1 MSVEMNQVVTDNVI
15 VDNVIV
21 EKEMRTLPGKYSK
34 FAGFAYWLLAQMKDN
49 QILSGDAY
57 DATCNM
63 MHLLSLDF
71 TAQVEFYERYL
82 AEASVSMKLMK
93 TDIKNR
99 LKPATTTK
107 IKKDKDPKEKKVKKE
122 KKEQVNITNNDIIA
136 KLVECANSVMVLQD
150 VPLNEPNVVNQNE
163 KNNESNIQII
173 NHVESQVDNNGLS
186 VVQEKEKKKRVKKEK
201 VEGNVEEGV
210 VEEKEKKKRVKKE
223 KVEGN
228 VEEGVVEEKEKK
240 KRVKKEK
247 VVEVLNLQDDNN
259 KENEVLEELEQELQQ
274 EEEEV
279 VLHSVLVDGLEYFYD
294 PQNRL
299 YNTQH
304 SVIGSFDPISLS
316 ISIL

>member
-1 MSVEMNQVVTDNVI
+1 MSVEMNQVVTN
-15 VDNVIV
+15 NVIV

-107 IKKDKDPKEKKVKKE
+107 IKKDKDPKEKKVKKQ

-150 VPLNEPNVVNQNE
+150 LPLNQPNVVNQNE

-173 NHVESQVDNNGLS
+173 NHVESPVDNDNNGLS
-186 VVQEKEKKKRVKKEK
+186 VVQEKEKKKRVKKDK
-201 VEGNVEEGV
+201 VI
-210 VEEKEKKKRVKKE
+210 
-223 KVEGN
+223 
-228 VEEGVVEEKEKK
+228 
-240 KRVKKEK
+240 
-247 VVEVLNLQDDNN
+247 EVLNLQHDNN
-259 KENEVLEELEQELQQ
+259 KENEVLEELEQQLQQ
-274 EEEEV
+274 EEEEEEEV

-294 PQNRL
+294 AQNRL
-299 YNTQH
+299 YNTHH
-304 SVIGSFDPISLS
+304 SVIGTFDPISLS

>member
-1 MSVEMNQVVTDNVI
+1 MSVEMNQVVTN
-15 VDNVIV
+15 NVIV

-107 IKKDKDPKEKKVKKE
+107 IKKDKDPKEKKVKKQ

-150 VPLNEPNVVNQNE
+150 LPLNQPNVVNQNE

-173 NHVESQVDNNGLS
+173 NHVESPVDNDNNGLS
-186 VVQEKEKKKRVKKEK
+186 VVQEKEKKKRVKKDKVEGNVEGVVEEKEKKKRVKKDK

-210 VEEKEKKKRVKKE
+210 VEEKEKKKRVKKD
-223 KVEGN
+223 KVI
-228 VEEGVVEEKEKK
+228 
-240 KRVKKEK
+240 
-247 VVEVLNLQDDNN
+247 EVLNLQHDNN
-259 KENEVLEELEQELQQ
+259 KENEVLEELEQQLQQ
-274 EEEEV
+274 EEEEEEEV

-294 PQNRL
+294 AQNRL
-299 YNTQH
+299 YNTHH
-304 SVIGSFDPISLS
+304 SVIGTFDPISLS

>member
-34 FAGFAYWLLAQMKDN
+34 FAGFAYWLLAQMKHN

-150 VPLNEPNVVNQNE
+150 LPLNEPNVVNQNE

-186 VVQEKEKKKRVKKEK
+186 LVQ
-201 VEGNVEEGV
+201 
-210 VEEKEKKKRVKKE
+210 EKEKKKRVKKE

-259 KENEVLEELEQELQQ
+259 KGIEVLEELEQQ
-274 EEEEV
+274 EEDEL

-294 PQNRL
+294 AQNRL

>member
-1 MSVEMNQVVTDNVI
+1 M
-15 VDNVIV
+15 
-21 EKEMRTLPGKYSK
+21 
-34 FAGFAYWLLAQMKDN
+34 
-49 QILSGDAY
+49 
-57 DATCNM
+57 
-63 MHLLSLDF
+63 
-71 TAQVEFYERYL
+71 
-82 AEASVSMKLMK
+82 
-93 TDIKNR
+93 
-99 LKPATTTK
+99 
-107 IKKDKDPKEKKVKKE
+107 
-122 KKEQVNITNNDIIA
+122 
-136 KLVECANSVMVLQD
+136 VECANSVMVLQD

-210 VEEKEKKKRVKKE
+210 VEEKEKTT
-223 KVEGN
+223 
-228 VEEGVVEEKEKK
+228 
-240 KRVKKEK
+240 RVKKEK
-247 VVEVLNLQDDNN
+247 VVEVLNIQDDNN